1 VLRGG
6 QRKGMSAEVTFSTM
20 TEEQDMVDKI
30 HHLSESLSRD
40 LESEKLQGKTVT
52 IKLKTSDFQLITRSR
67 TSDSYISKA
76 DQINSIAQAVLNMIY
91 ISF

>member
-1 VLRGG
+1 
-6 QRKGMSAEVTFSTM
+6 MSAEITFSTM

-30 HHLSESLSRD
+30 HYLSESLSRD
-40 LESEKLQGKTVT
+40 LETEKLQGKTVT

-76 DQINSIAQAVLNMIY
+76 DQIKSIAQSVTNSYNLR
-91 ISF
+91 